1 MLGYFSKIFSDL
13 FHSFLLCKYQIK
25 YSKCLFVLYYYR
37 LNLTSQSPGR
47 ESRASMSASGSGRVT
62 PGRRATPLRAARKR
76 TLLDESEERSL
87 QDFSVTSS
95 AKGDLEVAE
104 ACPEG
109 AFVKIRNKGKKVRQ
123 TDSLTFKN

>member
-1 MLGYFSKIFSDL
+1 
-13 FHSFLLCKYQIK
+13 
-25 YSKCLFVLYYYR
+25 
-37 LNLTSQSPGR
+37 
-47 ESRASMSASGSGRVT
+47 MSAASSRVT

-104 ACPEG
+104 ACPDG
-109 AFVKIRNKGKKVRQ
+109 SFVKIRNKGKKVGG
-123 TDSLTFKN
+123 S